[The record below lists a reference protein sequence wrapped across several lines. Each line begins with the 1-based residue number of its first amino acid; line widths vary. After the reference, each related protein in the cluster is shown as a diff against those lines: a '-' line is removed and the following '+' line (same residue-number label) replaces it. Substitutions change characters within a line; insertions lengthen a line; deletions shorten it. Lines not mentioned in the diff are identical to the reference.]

1 MSFSFI
7 VVNAPVK
14 VSDEIVSNLFTC
26 AVEGGSDYWCGKIRC
41 LHEDDKKKSYDEYM
55 VNGFK
60 AWMIEP
66 HETMKNPEPF
76 TELEIDKRVYTCTV
90 DDIKEAVKLMVE
102 KYPETHW
109 LNMMSETAMDAE
121 TGDVFLQLCLFKEV
135 VYG

>member
-7 VVNAPVK
+7 IVNAPVK
-14 VSDEIVSNLFTC
+14 VSEEVISNLFTC

-41 LHEDDKKKSYDEYM
+41 LHEDDKKKSYDQYM

-66 HETMKNPEPF
+66 HYK
-76 TELEIDKRVYTCTV
+76 DKLIYTCTV
-90 DDIKEAVKLMVE
+90 DDIKAAVKLMVE

-109 LNMMSETAMDAE
+109 LNMMSETSMDAE